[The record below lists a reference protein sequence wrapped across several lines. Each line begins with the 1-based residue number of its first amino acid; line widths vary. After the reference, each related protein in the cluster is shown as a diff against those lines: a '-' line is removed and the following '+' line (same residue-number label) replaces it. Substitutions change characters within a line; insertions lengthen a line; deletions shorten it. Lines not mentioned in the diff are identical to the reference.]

1 MHFILSDIE
10 LMYLTER
17 KHFLGGFLPDWNKQT
32 KKPKTKQSFSI
43 EQAYIPERIHT
54 LLLHTWFFV
63 GIFAT
68 AGRTEWGRWQG
79 YTKKMHG
86 FVHIWMHSFGVQTR
100 SVFKR
105 TSGSI
110 VRSTQIFV
118 HESRRKL
125 KWSETNLGL
134 LRYLQLC
141 WLLGRLFQH

>member
-17 KHFLGGFLPDWNKQT
+17 KHFLGGFLPDWNKQK

-43 EQAYIPERIHT
+43 EQTYIPERIHT

-105 TSGSI
+105 TSGFI
-110 VRSTQIFV
+110 ARSTQIFV
-118 HESRRKL
+118 HESRGKL

-141 WLLGRLFQH
+141 WLLGRLF